1 MLNFDQKKVYKGHKN
16 NKSTHRRLWRPRRSL
31 SKHTSSGGF
40 QPPQHQVEPIF
51 ILCPF
56 DCCGG
61 RRPPLLLLSILSLNS
76 AYFSCLCLLAVIL
89 QVSILSFLVYSLQYV
104 KFIEICAEKCT
115 QRPFLCA

>member
-1 MLNFDQKKVYKGHKN
+1 MLNFGQKKVYKGHKN

-40 QPPQHQVEPIF
+40 QPPQHQVEHIF

-61 RRPPLLLLSILSLNS
+61 RRPPLLLHRSIVG
-76 AYFSCLCLLAVIL
+76 YFKLH
-89 QVSILSFLVYSLQYV
+89 QPYR
-104 KFIEICAEKCT
+104 CT
-115 QRPFLCA
+115 SP